1 MLQRPRRRCEG
12 TAMGAIVLDLRP
24 GLGIGPFTI
33 GMPICEAF
41 AQIEQEP
48 NIYDVVHVKFYDEEP
63 LKLDIVI
70 SFPDHG
76 FHLRFD
82 PWSQRLRLVE
92 IFDIKRLQM
101 RYATSLIGGPST
113 LATFV
118 AVYALFG
125 PTFPGIYDK
134 DRGVY
139 TLFYPGL
146 SFSFPIPSQYTDCCH
161 NREVELPLEF
171 PDGTTPVTCRV
182 SIYDSS
188 TDKKVG
194 VGSLMDKASA
204 PPLPVGSLYMEEVHV
219 KDVWTELGRPCG
231 IHQKQVDQMVIHS
244 GLDPRPRT
252 TLCGDYFYNYFTRGL
267 DILFDGQTHKIK
279 KFVLHTNYPGHADF
293 NSYIKCNFA
302 IFASDLGGSY
312 QDVNNCKRRI
322 TPSTKWEQVKEI
334 LGDSGR
340 AAIQTQGS
348 TSNPFGST
356 FVYGYQNAAF
366 EVMKNGYIATQ
377 GRIRRVLAFLA
388 FSSLCLSP
396 IRCSRRRPCCCRHSP
411 PQNPVNTAVFSPFI
425 FHHPPPGLPI
435 FSQKIFT
442 LFSAISFFAGS
453 ELSWS
458 SAAKMTSVSGL
469 TGSPSRFCFQIPA
482 RSSGSLQGRVSNF
495 PHGWKPA
502 GKNELLRVESR
513 SYWNGFAQRLNA
525 RKTHLIKFAVDASYG
540 DMSNEP
546 TAIFPRINV
555 RDPYKRL
562 GISREAS
569 EDEIQGARNF
579 LIRQYAGH
587 KPSVDAI
594 ESAHDK
600 IIMQKFYDRKN
611 PKIDFKKKYREVN
624 QSRVVQAVRNRFRT
638 PSTNFIL
645 KTSIAF
651 LVLAALTVLFPT
663 EEGPTLQVALSLLAT
678 IYFVHDRLKS
688 KLRAFLYSAGSFAFS
703 WLFGTFLM
711 VSVVPPLL
719 KGPRSFEV
727 TTSLITY
734 VLLWVSS
741 TYLK

>member
-48 NIYDVVHVKFYDEEP
+48 NIYDVVHVKYYDEEP

-146 SFSFPIPSQYTDCCH
+146 SFAFPIPSQYTDCCH
-161 NREVELPLEF
+161 DREAELPLEF

-219 KDVWTELGRPCG
+219 KLGEELYFTVGGQNIPFGASPQASFDVWTELGRPCG

-244 GLDPRPRT
+244 GLDTRPRT

-293 NSYIKCNFA
+293 NSYIKCNFV

-312 QDVNNCKRRI
+312 QDVNNCKHKI
-322 TPSTKWEQVKEI
+322 TPSTKWEQVKEF
-334 LGDSGR
+334 LGDCGR

-366 EVMKNGYIATQ
+366 ETATTLLLPAQ
-377 GRIRRVLAFLA
+377 STAKTQSTPPSPAPSSFTIRHQ
-388 FSSLCLSP
+388 STP
-396 IRCSRRRPCCCRHSP
+396 
-411 PQNPVNTAVFSPFI
+411 N
-425 FHHPPPGLPI
+425 
-435 FSQKIFT
+435 
-442 LFSAISFFAGS
+442 
-453 ELSWS
+453 
-458 SAAKMTSVSGL
+458 MTSVSGL
-469 TGSPSRFCFQIPA
+469 TGSPSRCCFQIPA
-482 RSSGSLQGRVSNF
+482 RSSGSLRGQVSNF
-495 PHGWKPA
+495 PHSWKPA
-502 GKNELLRVESR
+502 GKNELLCVER
-513 SYWNGFAQRLNA
+513 SYWTGFARRLSA
-525 RKTHLIKFAVDASYG
+525 RKTHLIKFAMDESYS

-600 IIMQKFYDRKN
+600 IIMQQFYDRKN

-638 PSTNFIL
+638 PSTKFII

-651 LVLAALTVLFPT
+651 VVLGALTVLFPT

-678 IYFVHDRLKS
+678 IYFVYDRLKS
-688 KLRAFLYSAGSFAFS
+688 KLRAFLYSAGSFALS
-703 WLFGTFLM
+703 WLLGTFLM